1 MGIVV
6 IGAVFVDIKGFPLD
20 AYIPTGRNAGHIKYI
35 HGGVSRNVVEDIANI
50 ELRPTFLSIVDD
62 SALGEDV
69 IRKLQRHKV
78 NTEYVQKIPE
88 GMGTWLAVFDN
99 DGDLAGSISQRP
111 NLMPILDLINEKGDE
126 IFKDCDSIVLEAD
139 IDPEII
145 KTVLDY
151 SKKYN
156 KKVFGVISNMTLA
169 VDRRDLLQ
177 QFDCLVCNELEAGIF
192 FAENYSKKSP
202 KDLCEIIY
210 QKVSAGAIK
219 QWLLQWE
226 AKEVFMLII

>member
-151 SKKYN
+151 SKKRNLAGRFQARQNAHCVRAEYPVR
-156 KKVFGVISNMTLA
+156 KIQMPSGVPSPALPSDPRLRN
-169 VDRRDLLQ
+169 RLQ
-177 QFDCLVCNELEAGIF
+177 LRFL
-192 FAENYSKKSP
+192 FA
-202 KDLCEIIY
+202 
-210 QKVSAGAIK
+210 
-219 QWLLQWE
+219 
-226 AKEVFMLII
+226 

>member
-1 MGIVV
+1 MNYVQ
-6 IGAVFVDIKGFPLD
+6 
-20 AYIPTGRNAGHIKYI
+20 H
-35 HGGVSRNVVEDIANI
+35 
-50 ELRPTFLSIVDD
+50 FLSIVDD

-126 IFKDCDSIVLEAD
+126 IFKGCDSIVLEAD

-145 KTVLDY
+145 KNCFRLFKKNIT
-151 SKKYN
+151 KKY
-156 KKVFGVISNMTLA
+156 
-169 VDRRDLLQ
+169 
-177 QFDCLVCNELEAGIF
+177 LVLFRI
-192 FAENYSKKSP
+192 
-202 KDLCEIIY
+202 
-210 QKVSAGAIK
+210 
-219 QWLLQWE
+219 
-226 AKEVFMLII
+226 

>member
-78 NTEYVQKIPE
+78 NTEYVQKI
-88 GMGTWLAVFDN
+88 L
-99 DGDLAGSISQRP
+99 
-111 NLMPILDLINEKGDE
+111 K
-126 IFKDCDSIVLEAD
+126 
-139 IDPEII
+139 PEILVVSVDETHYTEDMGAQI
-145 KTVLDY
+145 DTLCAAGDSQCYYTFQGDV
-151 SKKYN
+151 N
-156 KKVFGVISNMTLA
+156 ISL
-169 VDRRDLLQ
+169 
-177 QFDCLVCNELEAGIF
+177 
-192 FAENYSKKSP
+192 
-202 KDLCEIIY
+202 
-210 QKVSAGAIK
+210 
-219 QWLLQWE
+219 
-226 AKEVFMLII
+226 